1 MRRRR
6 TTSRCRRLVRRL
18 GLTRNPLCR
27 RADRL
32 EGALL
37 LATPM
42 IVLLVLGT
50 SVLFGVESYR
60 DDVTRAEEAR
70 SGRTLVP
77 VVLQADTPTAT
88 NSRTAL
94 GPGARATW
102 TLPDGRHR
110 TGRVYPVTAAKA
122 GQTVEVWMDSS
133 GWPLAP
139 ERSRADSVVGGVVN
153 GALAAFMLGSVAWA
167 GLLSIRERLDR
178 VRIDAWNAEWSI
190 VEPQWRNRR

>member
-1 MRRRR
+1 MRRRP
-6 TTSRCRRLVRRL
+6 TTSRCRRLARRL

-37 LATPM
+37 LATPVV
-42 IVLLVLGT
+42 VLLALG
-50 SVLFGVESYR
+50 SGVLFGVGGYQ
-60 DDVTRAEEAR
+60 DDVAWAEEAR
-70 SGRTLVP
+70 RGRTLVP

-88 NSRTAL
+88 DARTPL
-94 GPGARATW
+94 GPGVRAMW

-110 TGRVYPVTAAKA
+110 TGRVYPLTAAKA

-139 ERSRADSVVGGVVN
+139 QHSRTDFVVGGVVD
-153 GALAAFMLGSVAWA
+153 GAVAALVLGSVAGA
-167 GLLSIRERLDR
+167 VLLSIREHLDR
-178 VRIDAWNAEWSI
+178 VRIDSWNAEWSV
-190 VEPQWRNRR
+190 VEPQWSNRR